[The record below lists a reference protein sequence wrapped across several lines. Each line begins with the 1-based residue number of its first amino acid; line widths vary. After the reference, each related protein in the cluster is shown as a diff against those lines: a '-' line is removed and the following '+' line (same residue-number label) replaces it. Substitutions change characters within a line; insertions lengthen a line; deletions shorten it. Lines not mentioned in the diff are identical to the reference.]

1 MKTKEKPAVQTWF
14 ARHKAVWISA
24 IVICVITVVSVIAA
38 PRIIA
43 ASQPQQP
50 EVITVPTLQRIIN
63 LSDLSTSTSVYNGIA
78 EVTDEDDPEKID
90 YYVSYKAKVKAGID
104 LNEVTIEIDDE
115 AKIVSIT
122 LPQVHLTEVNVDITS
137 LDYIFL
143 DDGANTSTVSSQ
155 AYKACEADANVES
168 QQQGQIL
175 ELARQNAENT
185 INALVEPFVQQADAA
200 YIVKIA

>member
-1 MKTKEKPAVQTWF
+1 MKTKEKPAVETWF
-14 ARHKAVWISA
+14 THHKAVWIFA
-24 IVICVITVVSVIAA
+24 IVICVIAVVCTIAV
-38 PRIIA
+38 PRIIV
-43 ASQPQQP
+43 ASQPVQP
-50 EVITVPTLQRIIN
+50 EVVTVPTLQQIIN

-78 EVTDEDDPEKID
+78 EVDDEDDPEKID

-104 LNEVTIEIDDE
+104 LSSVKIEIDKN
-115 AKIVSIT
+115 AKVVSIT

-143 DDGANTSTVSSQ
+143 DDSANTSTVSSQ
-155 AYKACEADANVES
+155 AYKACEEDANAES

-185 INALVEPFVQQADAA
+185 IKALVEPFVQQADAA
-200 YIVKIA
+200 YNVKIA